1 MTLFEENELMNGSA
15 NDRDRMQPMFAQV
28 DSLLDGDAA
37 ERVKDFIRFT
47 FEQEAKAVQCQRENS

>member
-1 MTLFEENELMNGSA
+1 MTVFEENELMNDSA
-15 NDRDRMQPMFAQV
+15 NDRDRMQPLFAQV

>member
-1 MTLFEENELMNGSA
+1 MTVFEENKLMNDSS
-15 NDRDRMQPMFAQV
+15 NDHDRMQPLFAQV

-37 ERVKDFIRFT
+37 ERVKDFIHFT